1 MQKQI
6 AWESKHFTFN
16 KIYSGLEKEEGVP
29 VTEQAPYEDEFE
41 EEVPVQNLMATPFG
55 LWNVDDSMNPFR
67 EFKFWMG
74 HTNFSIG
81 RNAQAVMKR
90 IPGVEVLKVLTRY
103 RFIIGVGK
111 LYNIRDVRVRVEM
124 ALCGTSYDKCIE
136 EN

>member
-16 KIYSGLEKEEGVP
+16 KTYSGLEKEEPITVD
-29 VTEQAPYEDEFE
+29 APYEDGFE

-67 EFKFWMG
+67 DFKFWMG

-81 RNAQAVMKR
+81 RNAESVMKR

-111 LYNIRDVRVRVEM
+111 LYHIRDVRTRIEM
-124 ALCGTSYDKCIE
+124 ALCGTSYDNNLKE
-136 EN
+136 D